1 MNRYILKPGL
11 RLSCGCLSLGLLIL
25 ITGCGGVR
33 KGEEQAE
40 VSGRVLFQGKP
51 LPGGRVSFVAVN
63 GGIANSDFIDENGN
77 YKIKAPIGDVKVGV
91 DNSMLEPKR
100 FGGGGPPKGLNHPR
114 PPGQE
119 AQEKPIKGQFVRIP
133 EQYKDPSTSGLS
145 YTVKKGAQ
153 THDIELSN
161 NPTPAK

>member
-1 MNRYILKPGL
+1 MNSCIVKPGL
-11 RLSCGCLSLGLLIL
+11 RLTGGCLSLGLLIL
-25 ITGCGGVR
+25 MAGCNNIR

-63 GGIANSDFIDENGN
+63 GGVGASETIDESGN
-77 YKIKAPIGDVKVGV
+77 YKIKAPIGDVKIGV

-100 FGGGGPPKGLNHPR
+100 FGGGPPKSMKHPK
-114 PPGQE
+114 PPNSSSD
-119 AQEKPIKGQFVRIP
+119 AKSVKGQYVRIP
-133 EQYKDPSTSGLS
+133 REYKDPSTSGLS
-145 YTVKKGAQ
+145 YTVQKGAQ

-161 NPTPAK
+161 NPAGAK